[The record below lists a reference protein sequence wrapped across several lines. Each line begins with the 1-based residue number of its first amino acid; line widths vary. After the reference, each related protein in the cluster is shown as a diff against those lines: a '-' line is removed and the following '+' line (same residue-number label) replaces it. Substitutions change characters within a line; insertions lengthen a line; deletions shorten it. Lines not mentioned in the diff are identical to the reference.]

1 MGVARLLFALAP
13 GDLFGFA
20 PSVLCLSRP
29 GRLRAHGNRGRKRGW
44 QASGPGFGA
53 LWGPLRG
60 CARLELPA
68 RSEREPGAL
77 HRDQG
82 HGVRSMPILPEA
94 FSGPAQTKIRALLC
108 NLASPYR
115 DRPRG
120 GPTRTPPQPAAERG
134 SWRQATPLRVPF
146 SSSGWGGRPYRFVGL
161 GDQRPRPALCGRVAG
176 LPWHSYRSTLFR
188 MFSCRLAARQ
198 QRCLGRESISGD
210 TRRRIQGI
218 RPMSKGAEA
227 YAPIGEG
234 ASQPQERA
242 SAGAGQSGPQVRPG
256 KGPCT
261 KRPVKP
267 APADALL

>member
-82 HGVRSMPILPEA
+82 HGVRSMPIRPEA
-94 FSGPAQTKIRALLC
+94 FSGPAQAKIRALLC

-120 GPTRTPPQPAAERG
+120 APP
-134 SWRQATPLRVPF
+134 
-146 SSSGWGGRPYRFVGL
+146 GRPHSLLPSVAPGDRLRLSGCHSRPQAGADARIVLSGL
-161 GDQRPRPALCGRVAG
+161 AIRGRALLFAA
-176 LPWHSYRSTLFR
+176 TLRGFH
-188 MFSCRLAARQ
+188 
-198 QRCLGRESISGD
+198 
-210 TRRRIQGI
+210 GI
-218 RPMSKGAEA
+218 R
-227 YAPIGEG
+227 IGPPCFG
-234 ASQPQERA
+234 CFRA
-242 SAGAGQSGPQVRPG
+242 SARRGSSGALAGRASPGTRDDEFRACGRCRRARRLMPRSARVHHSLREAHPQAPG
-256 KGPCT
+256 RAG
-261 KRPVKP
+261 RR
-267 APADALL
+267 